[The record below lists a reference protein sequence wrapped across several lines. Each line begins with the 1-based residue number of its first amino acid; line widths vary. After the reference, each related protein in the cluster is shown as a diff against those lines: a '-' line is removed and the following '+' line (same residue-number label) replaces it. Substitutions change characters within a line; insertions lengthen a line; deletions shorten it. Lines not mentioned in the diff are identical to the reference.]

1 MNISNFSIGDTSPN
15 SPERRVGALMYQ
27 NSILTLY
34 AIFAQQDLPQTPQ
47 WDKSAKGEIQLGL
60 YTTDGVTTLAAK
72 IGDLPWLSVPYFP
85 QLQNPFDFPPYHSLN
100 DGETLPMNIILIRSE
115 DSQVMGMRL
124 FGPSTAFSREMLRI
138 NEGFLRDPI
147 SLEDYSDLANIINA
161 KFSPREI
168 GCEKAQVKYVLPA
181 SRG

>member
-115 DSQVMGMRL
+115 DGQVMGKRL
-124 FGPSTAFSREMLRI
+124 FGPSTAFSREMLCRSRELRSESYSGERVYSLVRHI
-138 NEGFLRDPI
+138 NSQYTPYEL
-147 SLEDYSDLANIINA
+147 Y
-161 KFSPREI
+161 
-168 GCEKAQVKYVLPA
+168 CEKAQVKYVLPA